1 MEKPVS
7 KEQQRALTADF
18 NRVILSYGVPLGEI
32 YQIRNGKVT
41 TRKRIQE
48 FELDKWFFLEEH
60 FRPKND
66 GFVFFVHTK
75 FLLIDPLSDDPLV
88 CSGSANFSSN
98 SLLQNDENMLLIR
111 GNTRVADIYMTEF
124 DRIFRHFYF
133 RDIANQ
139 LAGSERSD
147 HAVSTFLD
155 ETDRWSESYFK
166 PGTLKFNRRLMF
178 FEKPVGTWFRNA
190 IAKPDEK
197 TVARPVRKKPSV
209 KKTRVRGTAKKRKK
223 PSVKKTRDR
232 GTAKKRTK
240 PSIRKTRVR
249 GTAKKRTKR

>member
-1 MEKPVS
+1 
-7 KEQQRALTADF
+7 
-18 NRVILSYGVPLGEI
+18 
-32 YQIRNGKVT
+32 
-41 TRKRIQE
+41 
-48 FELDKWFFLEEH
+48 
-60 FRPKND
+60 
-66 GFVFFVHTK
+66 
-75 FLLIDPLSDDPLV
+75 
-88 CSGSANFSSN
+88 
-98 SLLQNDENMLLIR
+98 
-111 GNTRVADIYMTEF
+111 
-124 DRIFRHFYF
+124 
-133 RDIANQ
+133 
-139 LAGSERSD
+139 
-147 HAVSTFLD
+147 
-155 ETDRWSESYFK
+155 
-166 PGTLKFNRRLMF
+166 MF